1 MESIEIRKVINGFIV
16 VVNDED
22 SSKEFVFDSYRRV
35 LKFIK
40 EYLDA
45 DAVKKW
51 SQFMNT
57 A

>member
-45 DAVKKW
+45 DAVKK
-51 SQFMNT
+51 
-57 A
+57 